1 MTYHPEGPVASL
13 GREAAEAAI
22 GRVLLEHWQG
32 MADGGSSP
40 PVEGFAHDVYN
51 LLLRGAS
58 DVQVE
63 RHLRAIERDTLH
75 NPELA
80 THTLEPVL
88 KTLRGIERTI

>member
-1 MTYHPEGPVASL
+1 MASL

-22 GRVLLEHWQG
+22 GRVLMEHWAG
-32 MADGGSSP
+32 TGTAGSTP
-40 PVEGFAHDVYN
+40 NVDAFAHDVYN

-63 RHLRAIERDTLH
+63 RHLRAIERDDLH

-80 THTLEPVL
+80 SQTLEPVL

>member
-1 MTYHPEGPVASL
+1 MASL

-32 MADGGSSP
+32 TGDAGSSP
-40 PVEGFAHDVYN
+40 PVETVAHDIYN

-63 RHLRAIERDTLH
+63 RHLRGIERDDLH
-75 NPELA
+75 KPELA
-80 THTLEPVL
+80 TQTLEPVL
-88 KTLRGIERTI
+88 RSLRSIERTI